1 MLSMSAWLVAR
12 AAHSARSATVPV
24 PASSVTVAPVAQAI
38 AASSGIFAAR
48 CPETIRDKVG
58 WEMPVVSASA
68 RWLRPADVHARSILV
83 PISVIATAT
92 PNAVNHNCHI

>member
-1 MLSMSAWLVAR
+1 MPSMSAWLVAR

-48 CPETIRDKVG
+48 CPETMRDKVDC
-58 WEMPVVSASA
+58 EMPVESASP
-68 RWLRPADVHARSILV
+68 RWVRPAAVHASSILA

-92 PNAVNHNCHI
+92 PNA